1 MRCAPFATS
10 RILHPYNMRRP
21 KTVNIP
27 QLGTNQLNYDFGH
40 KMEKVRSVRFTT
52 TPPFGE
58 ARKRGDD
65 RTTIIKK

>member
-1 MRCAPFATS
+1 
-10 RILHPYNMRRP
+10 MRRP
-21 KTVNIP
+21 KTVHIP

>member
-1 MRCAPFATS
+1 M
-10 RILHPYNMRRP
+10 
-21 KTVNIP
+21 NIP
-27 QLGTNQLNYDFGH
+27 QLGTTQLNYDCGH
-40 KMEKVRSVRFTT
+40 KLEKVRSVRFTT

>member
-1 MRCAPFATS
+1 M
-10 RILHPYNMRRP
+10 
-21 KTVNIP
+21 NIP
-27 QLGTNQLNYDFGH
+27 PLGTNQLKYDFGH
-40 KMEKVRSVRFTT
+40 KMEEVRSVRFTA

>member
-1 MRCAPFATS
+1 M
-10 RILHPYNMRRP
+10 
-21 KTVNIP
+21 NIP
-27 QLGTNQLNYDFGH
+27 QLDTNPLNYDFGH